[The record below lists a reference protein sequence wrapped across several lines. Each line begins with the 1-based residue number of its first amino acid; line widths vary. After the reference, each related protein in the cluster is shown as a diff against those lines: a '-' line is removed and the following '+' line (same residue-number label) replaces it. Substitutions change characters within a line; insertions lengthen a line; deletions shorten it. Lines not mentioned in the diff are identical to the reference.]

1 MKSLYEDLISKLSAC
16 EFSYPLHVYGAYTVE
31 KPTYPALMI
40 DETINREHV
49 SVGGKERVT
58 LLAYRFDLLCGDEWD
73 EQRQQAVSRR
83 QVAHY
88 LAAELDAIIRDRW
101 GFTRTGDPVY
111 MVSGEPAIGRYI
123 LTYQGYV
130 SEDDYIYR
138 QGV

>member
-1 MKSLYEDLISKLSAC
+1 MKSLYEDLISELSAC

-49 SVGGKERVT
+49 TVGGKERVT

-88 LAAELDAIIRDRW
+88 LAAELDAVIRERW

-111 MVSGEPAIGRYI
+111 MVSGEAAIGRYI

>member
-49 SVGGKERVT
+49 TVGGKERVT

-88 LAAELDAIIRDRW
+88 LEAELDAVIRERW
-101 GFTRTGDPVY
+101 GFTSTGDPVY

>member
-1 MKSLYEDLISKLSAC
+1 MKSLYEDLISELSAC

-49 SVGGKERVT
+49 TVGGKERVT

-88 LAAELDAIIRDRW
+88 LAVELDAIIRDRW
-101 GFTRTGDPVY
+101 GFTRAGDPVY